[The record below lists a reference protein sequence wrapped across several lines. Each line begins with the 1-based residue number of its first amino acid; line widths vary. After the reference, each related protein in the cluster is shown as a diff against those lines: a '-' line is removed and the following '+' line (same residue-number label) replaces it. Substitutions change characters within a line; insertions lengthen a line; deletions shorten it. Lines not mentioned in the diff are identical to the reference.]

1 VNVSPPVFFSAEDF
15 RLRAR
20 ARLPMEPPNG
30 ALDPTFV
37 PRRGDYQLNAP
48 APDRAA
54 VGAARPAA
62 VLIPVIARPDGA
74 TVLLTQ
80 RAAALRQHS
89 GQVAFPGGKIDE
101 GETPLQAALRETKEE
116 IGLDGRYIEP
126 VGWLE
131 PYLTGT
137 GFRILPAVAIVE
149 PNFTLT
155 TNPLEVEDAFE
166 TPLSFLMNPANHQR
180 HSREWQGRRRQFY
193 AMPFGDRY
201 IWGATAGILRHL
213 YERLYA

>member
-1 VNVSPPVFFSAEDF
+1 VNVSPPVFFSAADF
-15 RLRAR
+15 RLRAH
-20 ARLPMEPPNG
+20 ARLPKEPPKG
-30 ALDPTFV
+30 ALDPTFL

-48 APDRAA
+48 APEREA
-54 VGAARPAA
+54 VGTARPAA
-62 VLIPVIARPDGA
+62 VLIPVIARADGA

-89 GQVAFPGGKIDE
+89 GQVAFPGGKIEE
-101 GETPLQAALRETKEE
+101 GETPLQAALRETEEE
-116 IGLDGRYIEP
+116 IGIDGRYIEP

-137 GFRILPAVAIVE
+137 GFRILPAAAIVA
-149 PNFTLT
+149 PNFTLKI
-155 TNPLEVEDAFE
+155 NPLEVEDVFE
-166 TPLSFLMNPANHQR
+166 TPLSFLMNSANHQR